1 MRLALLAVL
10 LCCGCFHV
18 RLNEKS
24 SEATKETMFATP
36 FTDAVKNE
44 PCKAT
49 GTDLIN
55 VHISSNLGYA
65 WLSVVTFGIVNVVDV
80 EYACAPQ
87 TGIETARPPA
97 PDP

>member
-1 MRLALLAVL
+1 MTRVLVAVL
-10 LCCGCFHV
+10 LSGCFHV
-18 RLNEKS
+18 RLNEKNG
-24 SEATKETMFATP
+24 ETVRETTFATP
-36 FTDAVKNE
+36 FTDAVKAE

-55 VHISSNLGYA
+55 VHVSSNLGYA
-65 WLSVVTFGIVNVVDV
+65 WLSVVTFGIVNLVDV

-87 TGIETARPPA
+87 TGVEVVQPPA

>member
-1 MRLALLAVL
+1 MRLLALAVL
-10 LCCGCFHV
+10 LSGCFHV

-24 SEATKETMFATP
+24 SEKVKETMFATP
-36 FTDAVKNE
+36 FTDAVKAE
-44 PCKAT
+44 PCKST

-55 VHISSNLGYA
+55 VHVSSNLGYA
-65 WLSVVTFGIVNVVDV
+65 WLSVITFGIVNLVDV

-87 TGIETARPPA
+87 TGVEVVQPPA